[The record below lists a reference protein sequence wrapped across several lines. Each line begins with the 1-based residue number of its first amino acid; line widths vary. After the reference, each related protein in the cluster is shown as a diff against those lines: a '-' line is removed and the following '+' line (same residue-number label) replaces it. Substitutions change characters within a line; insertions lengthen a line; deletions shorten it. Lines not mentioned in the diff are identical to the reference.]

1 MRRNPAAFPT
11 PQTTGCA
18 LAHRF
23 CGANTTTTL
32 QTSPARR
39 PPPWGRVGVGAAKK
53 RAATKL
59 HRTSS
64 FTYTTSAQLYVKNTI
79 GCALAHRLPS
89 DTTTAAQSIAVL
101 LPPPW
106 GRAGVGA
113 AKKRAATKPHRTSSF
128 TYTFPAT
135 LYVKTTIG
143 YALAHRLPS
152 DTTIAASP
160 RPRRSIGVVAEA
172 ANAKKQTSAHKQ
184 HLHPPPHLS
193 RPSDCRG
200 GGFSPITTARPSPPW
215 LSSHAKC
222 DRILCGTRRR
232 VGVRLHTANAKS
244 PAVLHPPPWER
255 VGVGAAKKHAA
266 TQPHRTSSFTYT
278 PSAQVTVNCPASP

>member
-18 LAHRF
+18 LAYRF

-39 PPPWGRVGVGAAKK
+39 PPPWGRAGVGAAKK

-184 HLHPPPHLS
+184 HLHPPSPSFSSFGRAVPVPRCGL
-193 RPSDCRG
+193 RPAGEGDSLL
-200 GGFSPITTARPSPPW
+200 SPPHDSLPPW
-215 LSSHAKC
+215 
-222 DRILCGTRRR
+222 GR
-232 VGVRLHTANAKS
+232 VGA
-244 PAVLHPPPWER
+244 
-255 VGVGAAKKHAA
+255 GAAKKPRSDNTHS
-266 TQPHRTSSFTYT
+266 TTPFTYT
-278 PSAQVTVNCPASP
+278 PSAQAYVNCPATP

>member
-18 LAHRF
+18 LAYRF

-39 PPPWGRVGVGAAKK
+39 
-53 RAATKL
+53 
-59 HRTSS
+59 
-64 FTYTTSAQLYVKNTI
+64 
-79 GCALAHRLPS
+79 
-89 DTTTAAQSIAVL
+89 
-101 LPPPW
+101 PPPW

-184 HLHPPPHLS
+184 HLHPPSPSFSSFGRAVPVPRCGL
-193 RPSDCRG
+193 RPAVNCV
-200 GGFSPITTARPSPPW
+200 SP
-215 LSSHAKC
+215 
-222 DRILCGTRRR
+222 TRRSGKPNPVVMR
-232 VGVRLHTANAKS
+232 FVARI
-244 PAVLHPPPWER
+244 PP
-255 VGVGAAKKHAA
+255 
-266 TQPHRTSSFTYT
+266 SL
-278 PSAQVTVNCPASP
+278 